1 MNRLLSIAGLLL
13 IFCIS
18 CKEDAPVPSKTELLT
33 SKSWKWIAGT
43 ISPAYDIFGIGVPL
57 GEDYFSRAPTCWQDD
72 LWIFT
77 TANKFIHDEGTSKC
91 NISDPQI
98 YTQGTWKFET
108 GDSIIKISEN
118 GSSEFSWKVTE
129 LTSTSLKIVE
139 TIKDN
144 GQTYTF
150 QYSFAH

>member
-1 MNRLLSIAGLLL
+1 MKKFLLGMLFLASCL
-13 IFCIS
+13 S
-18 CKEDAPVPSKTELLT
+18 CKEEVAAPSKTELLT

-57 GEDYFSRAPTCWQDD
+57 GEDYFSRAPKCWQDD
-72 LWIFT
+72 LWIFK
-77 TANKFIHDEGTSKC
+77 APNKFVHDEGTSKC

-98 YTQGTWKFET
+98 YTQGTWRFET
-108 GDSIIKISEN
+108 GESVIKISEN
-118 GSSEFSWKVTE
+118 GRSEFSWNVTE

-139 TIKDN
+139 TFKED
-144 GQTYTF
+144 GQIYTF